1 MFKKLIAVLM
11 ALAVAA
17 CSAVPVYADL
27 DQVITG
33 VQTEQQTAEPAGTG
47 EIGSTGE
54 QEQAPNTNDS
64 ESGQNSG
71 NDQTGE
77 NAQSENSE
85 TGNTEAGNTEAGN
98 TETGD
103 TEEAADTKDQDKN
116 KDKVKKPTKKKISK
130 YQKGL
135 AAYIRSKNRKLSKQ
149 WSITLAG
156 YFIKSGKKHD
166 IDPKV
171 LMGLALR
178 ESNFRAKAKSRY
190 GYKGMMQCGDSFAKR
205 YGYKPSD
212 LYKAN
217 VSIEIAAKYLKAMKK
232 RHKTYSKAICC
243 YVCGSGAVARGVH
256 SREPGRSV
264 MKVRS
269 NIKTF
274 LKNNR
279 YV

>member
-1 MFKKLIAVLM
+1 M

-27 DQVITG
+27 DQVTTG

-77 NAQSENSE
+77 NIEP
-85 TGNTEAGNTEAGN
+85 
-98 TETGD
+98 
-103 TEEAADTKDQDKN
+103 ADTKDQDKD

-135 AAYIRSKNRKLSKQ
+135 AGYIRSKNRKLSKQ

-212 LYKAN
+212 LYKADI
-217 VSIEIAAKYLKAMKK
+217 SIEIAAKYLKAMKK

-274 LKNNR
+274 LKNNG

>member
-27 DQVITG
+27 DQVTTG
-33 VQTEQQTAEPAGTG
+33 VQTEQQTAELAGTG

-77 NAQSENSE
+77 NAQSENSV

-103 TEEAADTKDQDKN
+103 TEEPADTKDQDKD

-135 AAYIRSKNRKLSKQ
+135 AGYIRSKNRKLSKQ

-264 MKVRS
+264 MKVRD
-269 NIKTF
+269 NIKKY
-274 LKNNR
+274 LKKNG

>member
-27 DQVITG
+27 DQVTTG

-77 NAQSENSE
+77 NVEP
-85 TGNTEAGNTEAGN
+85 
-98 TETGD
+98 
-103 TEEAADTKDQDKN
+103 ADTKDQDKD

-135 AAYIRSKNRKLSKQ
+135 AGYIRSKNRKLSKQ

-212 LYKAN
+212 LYKADI
-217 VSIEIAAKYLKAMKK
+217 SIEIAAKYLKAMKK

-274 LKNNR
+274 LKNNG

>member
-1 MFKKLIAVLM
+1 M

-27 DQVITG
+27 DQVTTG

-77 NAQSENSE
+77 NVEP
-85 TGNTEAGNTEAGN
+85 
-98 TETGD
+98 
-103 TEEAADTKDQDKN
+103 ADTKDQDKD

-135 AAYIRSKNRKLSKQ
+135 AGYIRSKNRKLSKQ

-212 LYKAN
+212 LYKADI
-217 VSIEIAAKYLKAMKK
+217 SIEIAAKYLKAMKK

-274 LKNNR
+274 LKNNG

>member
-1 MFKKLIAVLM
+1 M

-27 DQVITG
+27 DQVTTG

-77 NAQSENSE
+77 NV
-85 TGNTEAGNTEAGN
+85 
-98 TETGD
+98 
-103 TEEAADTKDQDKN
+103 EAADTKDQDKD

-135 AAYIRSKNRKLSKQ
+135 AGYIRSKNRKLSKQ

-264 MKVRS
+264 MKVRD
-269 NIKTF
+269 NIKKY
-274 LKNNR
+274 LKKNG

>member
-27 DQVITG
+27 DQVTTG
-33 VQTEQQTAEPAGTG
+33 VQKEQQTAEPAGTG

-71 NDQTGE
+71 NDQTAE
-77 NAQSENSE
+77 NVEP
-85 TGNTEAGNTEAGN
+85 
-98 TETGD
+98 
-103 TEEAADTKDQDKN
+103 ADTKDQDKD

-135 AAYIRSKNRKLSKQ
+135 AGYIRSKNRKLSKQ

-212 LYKAN
+212 LYKAD

-274 LKNNR
+274 LKNNG

>member
-1 MFKKLIAVLM
+1 M

-27 DQVITG
+27 DQVTTG

-77 NAQSENSE
+77 NVEP
-85 TGNTEAGNTEAGN
+85 
-98 TETGD
+98 
-103 TEEAADTKDQDKN
+103 ADTKDQDKD

>member
-27 DQVITG
+27 DQVTTG

-77 NAQSENSE
+77 NVEP
-85 TGNTEAGNTEAGN
+85 
-98 TETGD
+98 
-103 TEEAADTKDQDKN
+103 ADTKDQDKD

-135 AAYIRSKNRKLSKQ
+135 AGYIRSKNRKLSKQ

-212 LYKAN
+212 LYKADI
-217 VSIEIAAKYLKAMKK
+217 SIEIAAKYLKAMKK

>member
-27 DQVITG
+27 DQVTTG

-71 NDQTGE
+71 NNQTGE
-77 NAQSENSE
+77 NVEP
-85 TGNTEAGNTEAGN
+85 
-98 TETGD
+98 
-103 TEEAADTKDQDKN
+103 ADTKDQDKD

-135 AAYIRSKNRKLSKQ
+135 AGYIRSKNRKLSKQ

-212 LYKAN
+212 LYKAD

-274 LKNNR
+274 LKNNG

>member
-1 MFKKLIAVLM
+1 M

-27 DQVITG
+27 DQVTTG

-71 NDQTGE
+71 NDQTVE
-77 NAQSENSE
+77 NVEP
-85 TGNTEAGNTEAGN
+85 
-98 TETGD
+98 
-103 TEEAADTKDQDKN
+103 ADTKDQDKD

-135 AAYIRSKNRKLSKQ
+135 AGYIRSKNRKLSKQ

-264 MKVRS
+264 MKVRD
-269 NIKTF
+269 NIKKY
-274 LKNNR
+274 LKKNG

>member
-1 MFKKLIAVLM
+1 MFKELIAVLM

-27 DQVITG
+27 DQVTTG

-77 NAQSENSE
+77 NAQSENSV

-103 TEEAADTKDQDKN
+103 TEEPADTKDQDKD

-135 AAYIRSKNRKLSKQ
+135 AGYIRSKNRKLSKQ

-264 MKVRS
+264 MKVRD
-269 NIKTF
+269 NIKKY
-274 LKNNR
+274 LKKNG

>member
-1 MFKKLIAVLM
+1 M

-27 DQVITG
+27 DQVTTG

-77 NAQSENSE
+77 NVEP
-85 TGNTEAGNTEAGN
+85 
-98 TETGD
+98 
-103 TEEAADTKDQDKN
+103 ADTKDQDKD

-212 LYKAN
+212 LYKAD

-274 LKNNR
+274 LKNKG

>member
-27 DQVITG
+27 DQVTTG

-77 NAQSENSE
+77 NIEP
-85 TGNTEAGNTEAGN
+85 
-98 TETGD
+98 
-103 TEEAADTKDQDKN
+103 ADTKDQDKD

-135 AAYIRSKNRKLSKQ
+135 AGYIRSKNRKLSKQ

-212 LYKAN
+212 LYKADI
-217 VSIEIAAKYLKAMKK
+217 SIEIAAKYLKAMKK

-274 LKNNR
+274 LKNNG

>member
-27 DQVITG
+27 DQVTTG

-77 NAQSENSE
+77 NVEP
-85 TGNTEAGNTEAGN
+85 
-98 TETGD
+98 
-103 TEEAADTKDQDKN
+103 ADTKDQDKN

-135 AAYIRSKNRKLSKQ
+135 AGYIRSKNRKLSKQ

-264 MKVRS
+264 MKVRD
-269 NIKTF
+269 NIKKY
-274 LKNNR
+274 LKKNG

>member
-27 DQVITG
+27 DQVTTG

-54 QEQAPNTNDS
+54 QEQAPNVNDS
-64 ESGQNSG
+64 ESGQNSV
-71 NDQTGE
+71 NDQIGE
-77 NAQSENSE
+77 NGQSENSQ
-85 TGNTEAGNTEAGN
+85 TGNTESGNTEEP
-98 TETGD
+98 T
-103 TEEAADTKDQDKN
+103 DTKDQD

-212 LYKAN
+212 LYKAD

-264 MKVRS
+264 MKVRD
-269 NIKTF
+269 NIKKY
-274 LKNNR
+274 LKKNG

>member
-27 DQVITG
+27 DQVTTG

-54 QEQAPNTNDS
+54 QEQALNTNDS

-77 NAQSENSE
+77 NVEP
-85 TGNTEAGNTEAGN
+85 
-98 TETGD
+98 
-103 TEEAADTKDQDKN
+103 ADTKDQDKD

-212 LYKAN
+212 LYKAD

-243 YVCGSGAVARGVH
+243 YVCGSGAVARGIH

-264 MKVRS
+264 MKVRD
-269 NIKTF
+269 NIKKY
-274 LKNNR
+274 LKKNG

>member
-27 DQVITG
+27 DQVNTE
-33 VQTEQQTAEPAGTG
+33 VQTEQQAAEPAGTE

-64 ESGQNSG
+64 ESG
-71 NDQTGE
+71 
-77 NAQSENSE
+77 E
-85 TGNTEAGNTEAGN
+85 TGNTESGSTEA
-98 TETGD
+98 GD
-103 TEEAADTKDQDKN
+103 TEEPTDTKDQDKD

-135 AAYIRSKNRKLSKQ
+135 AAYIRSKNRKLSKE

-212 LYKAN
+212 LYKAD
-217 VSIEIAAKYLKAMKK
+217 VSIEIAAKYLETMKK

-264 MKVRS
+264 MKVRD

-274 LKNNR
+274 LKKNG

>member
-27 DQVITG
+27 DQVTTG

-77 NAQSENSE
+77 NVEP
-85 TGNTEAGNTEAGN
+85 
-98 TETGD
+98 
-103 TEEAADTKDQDKN
+103 ADTKDQDKD

-212 LYKAN
+212 LYKAD

-274 LKNNR
+274 LKNNG

>member
-77 NAQSENSE
+77 NVEP
-85 TGNTEAGNTEAGN
+85 
-98 TETGD
+98 
-103 TEEAADTKDQDKN
+103 ADTKDQDKD

-264 MKVRS
+264 MKVRD
-269 NIKTF
+269 NIKKY
-274 LKNNR
+274 LKKNG

>member
-27 DQVITG
+27 DQVTTG

-77 NAQSENSE
+77 NVEP
-85 TGNTEAGNTEAGN
+85 
-98 TETGD
+98 
-103 TEEAADTKDQDKN
+103 ADTKDQDKD

-243 YVCGSGAVARGVH
+243 YVCGSGAVASGIH

-264 MKVRS
+264 MKVRD
-269 NIKTF
+269 NIKKY
-274 LKNNR
+274 LKKNG